1 MVGVEIDF
9 AVAMLGEEAGEVVAH
24 VGVGIKRGVQA
35 FGIVVARVDEFGVG
49 AQAARELPH
58 GAVDSAGFGFDD
70 ADEAVEGVLGT
81 GGFEQVEDVTQDAV
95 KQGLRE
101 RDGDV
106 RQEVGGAEVINVL
119 QDAPAFGE
127 GFAGVVDGV
136 VAAKF
141 EQVVVEV
148 VHPAGRQFADPG
160 VVREAAVFDEGVEAG
175 GIAQRC
181 KRQASGIDA
190 HGVLVAVDVA
200 VFFAEPRVMQRRQ
213 PHQREGVIK

>member
-1 MVGVEIDF
+1 M
-9 AVAMLGEEAGEVVAH
+9 
-24 VGVGIKRGVQA
+24 
-35 FGIVVARVDEFGVG
+35 
-49 AQAARELPH
+49 PH
-58 GAVDSAGFGFDD
+58 GAVDGTGFGFDD
-70 ADEAVEGVLGT
+70 ADEAVEGVLGS
-81 GGFEQVEDVTQDAV
+81 GGVKQVKDVTQDAV
-95 KQGLRE
+95 EQGLRE

-106 RQEVGGAEVINVL
+106 RQEVGGAEVVNVL

-141 EQVVVEV
+141 EQVVVKV

-160 VVREAAVFDEGVEAG
+160 VARKTAVFDEGVEAG
-175 GIAQRC
+175 GVAQRC

-200 VFFAEPRVMQRRQ
+200 VFFAEPRVIQRRQ
-213 PHQREGVIK
+213 PHQREGVIKRLVEARFA